1 MLDFDCHTTSA
12 HTTIRYKGH
21 FERLDDIRN
30 LPTELKNTFPNTQCW
45 TSTAILQVLILQVDT
60 KDISNA
66 WTISEPYLQ
75 N

>member
-30 LPTELKNTFPNTQCW
+30 LPTELKNTFPNAQCW